1 MAITYASM
9 AKVQSMTE
17 RMGMQSDNT
26 LGTLLGSTDKKKL
39 GQTGLLGAKNRNQNR
54 VGQMAE
60 SLMPIAK
67 AALATGP
74 GRGKGLS
81 ASSSLGGP
89 GSIFQTKV

>member
-26 LGTLLGSTDKKKL
+26 LGTLLGSSKKKGL
-39 GQTGLLGAKNRNQNR
+39 TGLLGSKNQNRNR
-54 VGQMAE
+54 VGQMAQ
-60 SLMPIAK
+60 SLMPIAE

-74 GRGKGLS
+74 GRGSGLG
-81 ASSSLGGP
+81 ASSALGGK
-89 GSIFQTKV
+89 GGVLNTKV